1 MGYKTVGAQ
10 ETMQFKSE
18 VTKLDFIRHM
28 LKKET
33 YLRRS
38 EYNTARCIP
47 MMKDLLA
54 GEHFKAIEPYLRA
67 DSLEDPRI
75 ARWNQCRQ
83 IDYHDVGVE
92 AEKFFGWLPELGAPP
107 YRFYRIELDGDY
119 ENGPEDMVYFEQ
131 PSDPNTSGNTG
142 YAWVDLKRC
151 EIKYGFPIG
160 PLFQISKKKKVISL
174 NTLVY
179 YKGLLWAIDYEEGF
193 SFNMQRRIDHEKI
206 ETCQWWLFD
215 PKKANIRLTGEH
227 DNN

>member
-1 MGYKTVGAQ
+1 MNMTFRAIVAGIIFFVFVMDYNTAGAQ

-38 EYNTARCIP
+38 EDSNARCIP

-83 IDYHDVGVE
+83 IDYHDVRVE
-92 AEKFFGWLPELGAPP
+92 AEKYFGWLPELGAP
-107 YRFYRIELDGDY
+107 L
-119 ENGPEDMVYFEQ
+119 
-131 PSDPNTSGNTG
+131 
-142 YAWVDLKRC
+142 
-151 EIKYGFPIG
+151 
-160 PLFQISKKKKVISL
+160 
-174 NTLVY
+174 
-179 YKGLLWAIDYEEGF
+179 ID
-193 SFNMQRRIDHEKI
+193 S
-206 ETCQWWLFD
+206 T
-215 PKKANIRLTGEH
+215 
-227 DNN
+227 